1 MHDVTDSTFASD
13 VLAADLPVV
22 VDFWAPWCGPCRAVQ
37 PIFDTLAAD
46 HEGRVRFVKMN
57 VDENIATAS
66 RYGVLSIPTAILFEG
81 GEERERVMGAY
92 PRSRYE
98 QVWAE
103 WLTVA

>member
-1 MHDVTDSTFASD
+1 MHEVTDATFASD

-37 PIFDTLAAD
+37 PIFDALAAD
-46 HEGRVRFVKMN
+46 HESRVTFVKMN

-66 RYGVLSIPTAILFEG
+66 QYGVLSIPTAILFQA
-81 GEERERVMGAY
+81 GEERDRVMGAY

-98 QVWAE
+98 QAWAE
-103 WLTVA
+103 WLTP